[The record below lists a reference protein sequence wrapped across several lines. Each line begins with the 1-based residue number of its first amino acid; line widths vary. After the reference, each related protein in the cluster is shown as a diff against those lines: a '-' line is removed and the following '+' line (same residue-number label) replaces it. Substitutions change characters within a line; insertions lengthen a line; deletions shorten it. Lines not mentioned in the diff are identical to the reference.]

1 MAMDSGESFNGEL
14 EGEDGNVPLA
24 DLLPSF
30 LVKPASIVTVMEKIS
45 YKPQSTSFKILHINL
60 DDVNYV

>member
-14 EGEDGNVPLA
+14 EVEDGNVPLA

-45 YKPQSTSFKILHINL
+45 YISHKVQVLRLIFFNFE
-60 DDVNYV
+60 VQ